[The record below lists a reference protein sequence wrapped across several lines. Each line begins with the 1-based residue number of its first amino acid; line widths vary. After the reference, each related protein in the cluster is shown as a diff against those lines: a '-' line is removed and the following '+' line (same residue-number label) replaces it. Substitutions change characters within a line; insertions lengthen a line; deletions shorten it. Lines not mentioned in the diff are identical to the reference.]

1 MEINQNDNI
10 KEFLKDN
17 YNLDIIKVEHL
28 KSGVMNDNYLI
39 IDKDKNKYIF
49 RIYNYKAKE
58 EVTFEIDILNY
69 LNNTDFPNPIVL
81 VAANQEAVLE
91 FNNKPV
97 IIYKFIPGDFIK
109 NITPELLYQT
119 GQVSGKLHKL
129 LQNFQPKI
137 NKPTWDPEDLKK
149 LAENNREEM
158 IRRKFPRAE
167 ELMDFVQTELAKYNF
182 PESLPK
188 GITHQDIKPE
198 NIIVDNN
205 LITGIVDFDNSYY
218 GQLLHDIT
226 TTIIWTCFK
235 DEKLNNDL
243 LAAFLK
249 GYNQERLMTE
259 VEKEFLIP
267 GLKWRLA
274 REIFIGPFVTIN
286 FPELSRK
293 RADYFINLYKKIEDS
308 QIEKPLDK
316 LFI

>member
-1 MEINQNDNI
+1 MNINNENGI
-10 KEFLKDN
+10 KIFLRDN

-28 KSGVMNDNYLI
+28 KSGVMNDNYLVEDI
-39 IDKDKNKYIF
+39 EENRYIF
-49 RIYNYKAKE
+49 RVYNYKKIE
-58 EVTFEIDILNY
+58 EVKFEIEILNY

-81 VAANQEAVLE
+81 VAANKDAVLE
-91 FNNKPV
+91 FNNKPA

-109 NITPELLYQT
+109 NITPELLFQT
-119 GQVSGKLHKL
+119 GQMSGKLHKVL
-129 LQNFQPKI
+129 HDYQPKI
-137 NKPTWDPEDLKK
+137 YKPTWDPEDLKR
-149 LAENNREEM
+149 LADNNREE
-158 IRRKFPRAE
+158 IIKRNFPRAE

-243 LAAFLK
+243 LTAFLN
-249 GYNQERLMTE
+249 GYNQERPMTDI
-259 VEKEFLIP
+259 EKEYLTP

-308 QIEKPLDK
+308 
-316 LFI
+316 